1 MRNSKSGISES
12 EFTTLK
18 LILRKLSRL
27 WEQTEYVAFL
37 LIVSVFAA
45 LSFYAP
51 SIEETEYL
59 ILYKFK
65 FLSSGKSD

>member
-18 LILRKLSRL
+18 LILWKLSRL

-51 SIEETEYL
+51 SIEEIEYI
-59 ILYKFK
+59 ILYKFI